1 MAYTFTSST
10 APNRSRFGV
19 SQAQVDNVAGGGA
32 NLLRPLV
39 DAGFKAGKVRSDAKH
54 AKKQFLLDQRRAK
67 IPSTFVREGRKAR
80 GPLTFILLIVGVVI
94 ALIVGLA
101 MFASSTA
108 SRSSKIGIVAARGG
122 KRVRRVRKK
131 P

>member
-1 MAYTFTSST
+1 LRTL
-10 APNRSRFGV
+10 
-19 SQAQVDNVAGGGA
+19 VA
-32 NLLRPLV
+32 
-39 DAGFKAGKVRSDAKH
+39 AGFQAGKVRSDAKY
-54 AKKQFLLDQRRAK
+54 AKNQFLLDQQRAK
-67 IPSTFVREGRKAR
+67 IPSTLLREGRKAR

-108 SRSSKIGIVAARGG
+108 TRSSKIGIVAAKGG